1 MTSVLPR
8 TSMATRSSAAS
19 DPDALANGATPV
31 VRRTLNG
38 PSIRTFSKPVMP
50 KLRVAA
56 PAGAANASANAAA
69 ERRKVRM
76 SAPSYSMFKVP
87 LRAADVSGPGLADV
101 ALGAAGH
108 VDISGTHD
116 ADVGGSARVRFDAAR
131 SCDRDLGLLSL
142 DCARV
147 DIARPG
153 SLIFGRLRLAS
164 AGLHAARPGDRELQ
178 RLHLQRRDSE
188 PA

>member
-1 MTSVLPR
+1 
-8 TSMATRSSAAS
+8 MATRSIAVS

-56 PAGAANASANAAA
+56 PAGAANGSASAAA

-76 SAPSYSMFKVP
+76 SAPSYSMFKAP
-87 LRAADVSGPGLADV
+87 LRAADVSGSGLADV
-101 ALGAAGH
+101 ALGAARH
-108 VDISGTHD
+108 VDIAGAHD
-116 ADVGGSARVRFDAAR
+116 ADIGRSARVRLDAAR
-131 SCDRDLGLLSL
+131 SRDRDLGLLSL

-147 DIARPG
+147 DVARSG
-153 SLIFGRLRLAS
+153 DLIFGR
-164 AGLHAARPGDRELQ
+164 
-178 RLHLQRRDSE
+178 
-188 PA
+188 